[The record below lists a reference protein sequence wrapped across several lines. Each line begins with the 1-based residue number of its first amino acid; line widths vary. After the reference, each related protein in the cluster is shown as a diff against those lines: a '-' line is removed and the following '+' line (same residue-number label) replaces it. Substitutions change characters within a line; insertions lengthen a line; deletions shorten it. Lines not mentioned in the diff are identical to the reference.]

1 MKKCASGIALLLLG
15 FLWLCFLCNHVMSRY
30 GIYEVFS
37 YSVNEFLSLVPL
49 LGPVLTSV
57 WAAVLL
63 VRGLRQK
70 AWKPV
75 APLLAVLLLFSAL
88 QFTWLYRLC
97 QTASAVVHVTIDS
110 IDPKTLTL
118 RAQTSDGAPLTL
130 RYPMLI
136 ENLLKTDG
144 TAYYISYEAN
154 RSSPS
159 QGTLMMVWDTL
170 EPDVS
175 APDVSEPPSGAASSQ
190 EDPLPP
196 LTEADKAAAYD
207 AACDYYLGTVF
218 DVHELTEID
227 VRAGEITFRVNCS
240 KGGVRADPDRTIS
253 LERKNGAWAVVS
265 EGY

>member
-1 MKKCASGIALLLLG
+1 MKKCVNGIALLLLG
-15 FLWLCFLCNHVMSRY
+15 FLWFCFLCDHVMARY

-37 YSVNEFLSLVPL
+37 YSVHEHLGLIPF
-49 LGPVLTSV
+49 LGPCLTSV

-97 QTASAVVHVTIDS
+97 QTASATAHVTIDS

-136 ENLLKTDG
+136 ESFLKTDG
-144 TAYYISYEAN
+144 TAYYISYETN

-159 QGTLMMVWDTL
+159 QGTLTMVWDTL
-170 EPDVS
+170 EP
-175 APDVSEPPSGAASSQ
+175 ATGPSE
-190 EDPLPP
+190 
-196 LTEADKAAAYD
+196 
-207 AACDYYLGTVF
+207 
-218 DVHELTEID
+218 
-227 VRAGEITFRVNCS
+227 
-240 KGGVRADPDRTIS
+240 
-253 LERKNGAWAVVS
+253 
-265 EGY
+265 